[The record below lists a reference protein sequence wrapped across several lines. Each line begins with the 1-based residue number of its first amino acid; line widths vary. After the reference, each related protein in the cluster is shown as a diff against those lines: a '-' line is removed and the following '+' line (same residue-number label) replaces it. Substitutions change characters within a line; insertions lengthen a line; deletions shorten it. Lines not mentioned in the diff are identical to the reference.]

1 MTPNDVLANIHGVY
15 DAIYGVFGLEAAK
28 DMNEQTPTETLEQAM
43 WHLFVHTAHDV
54 CPDINE
60 QDLETVLRSSPAIF
74 DMAAGTVMRT
84 IRLQMLSAEYHP
96 PKLTQEDK
104 DWADWA
110 LRAEPGPAIYRG
122 IPLPAD
128 HHRPD
133 RNHANEQRE
142 TDERR
147 CFMGDC
153 AQDGIA
159 GVDGAETPEPGFHHL
174 RAAMDYATTPA
185 QPAAAIETNF
195 PIESRWPGDSLNKTE
210 RT

>member
-1 MTPNDVLANIHGVY
+1 LANIYGVY
-15 DAIYGVFGLEAAK
+15 DAIDGVFGLEAAK

-84 IRLQMLSAEYHP
+84 IRLRMLSAEHS
-96 PKLTQEDK
+96 
-104 DWADWA
+104 
-110 LRAEPGPAIYRG
+110 
-122 IPLPAD
+122 
-128 HHRPD
+128 RPD
-133 RNHANEQRE
+133 RDHPDEQRE

-147 CFMGDC
+147 CFVGDC
-153 AQDGIA
+153 EQDGIA
-159 GVDGAETPEPGFHHL
+159 GVNSAEVIQHAPGIWARGPVMIPAGATAT
-174 RAAMDYATTPA
+174 AATAGEAQTTLEA
-185 QPAAAIETNF
+185 
-195 PIESRWPGDSLNKTE
+195 RWPGDSLHKTE